1 MASLQIAIV
10 GLPNVGKSTLFN
22 ALLKEQ
28 QALAA
33 NYPFATIEPN
43 VGVVPVPDPRL
54 EVLAGV
60 VNTKVIKPATIEFV
74 DIAGLV
80 KGASTGEGLGNQFLS
95 HIRECAVICHVIRAF
110 ENSDIIREGSIS
122 PELDLETIRMELMLA
137 DLSTLQKQQQP
148 KGVKDRDLLER
159 WQMVVGFK
167 SALDSQVLSYRL
179 LQDTTEGHTLRSK
192 FGVGGMLIEQLQ
204 LVAKELALLTAKT
217 ELFVVNV
224 SEEQLMGEG
233 VERLTKRFA
242 KELVVHPEQLVVMCN
257 QIESELAT
265 LADEDR
271 FAYLKELGLQ
281 QSGLDRLIQA
291 AYRALHLQSFLTA
304 GEKEVRAW
312 TIRRGM
318 TARQAAGVIHTD
330 FERLM
335 ISAKVAHYDDFIQQK
350 GWKGVKE
357 AGKMRTEGR
366 DYVMLEGD
374 VVEFLI
380 GK

>member
-1 MASLQIAIV
+1 MPSLQIAIV

-43 VGVVPVPDPRL
+43 IGVVPVPEPRL
-54 EVLAGV
+54 EVLAGIV
-60 VNTKVIKPATIEFV
+60 KTKVLKPATVEFV

-80 KGASTGEGLGNQFLS
+80 KGASEGEGLGNQFLS
-95 HIRECAVICHVIRAF
+95 HIRECAVICHVVRVF
-110 ENSDIIREGSIS
+110 EDEEIIREGSIN
-122 PELDLETIRMELMLA
+122 PVTDLEVIRMELMLA
-137 DLSTLQKQQQP
+137 DLATLGKQIEP
-148 KGVKDRDLLER
+148 KGNKDREALDR
-159 WQMVVGFK
+159 WQLVRAFTK
-167 SALDSQVLSYRL
+167 ALENNTPIYQ
-179 LQDTTEGHTLRSK
+179 
-192 FGVGGMLIEQLQ
+192 LIGSEEIRDGYGLAAMPQEKVA
-204 LVAKELALLTAKT
+204 LVARELALLSAKQ
-217 ELFVVNV
+217 ELFVLNV
-224 SEEQLMGEG
+224 SEDQLMSEG
-233 VERLTKRFA
+233 VEKLTTRFA
-242 KELVVHPEQLVVMCN
+242 VELHVQPSRLIVMSN
-257 QIESELAT
+257 KIESELAS

-271 FAYLKELGLQ
+271 LAYLKELGLSD
-281 QSGLDRLIQA
+281 SGLDRLTTA
-291 AYRALHLQSFLTA
+291 AYSALHLQSFLTA

-312 TIRRGM
+312 TIRKG
-318 TARQAAGVIHTD
+318 TVAREAAGVIHTD

-335 ISAKVAHYDDFIQQK
+335 ISAKVANYTDFVQYQ

-366 DYVMLEGD
+366 DYVMREGD

>member
-1 MASLQIAIV
+1 MPSLQIAIV

-43 VGVVPVPDPRL
+43 IGVVPVPDPRL
-54 EVLAGV
+54 EVLAAV
-60 VNTKVIKPATIEFV
+60 VKTKVIKPATIEFV

-80 KGASTGEGLGNQFLS
+80 KGASEGEGLGNQFLS
-95 HIRECAVICHVIRAF
+95 HIRECAVVCHVVRAF
-110 ENSDIIREGSIS
+110 EDSDIIREGSTNPVS
-122 PELDLETIRMELMLA
+122 DLEVIRMELMLA
-137 DLSTLQKQQQP
+137 DLATLGKQAEP
-148 KGVKDRDLLER
+148 KGNKDREAQER
-159 WQMVVGFK
+159 WQIIRAFSKALENNTPIAHLVEQESVRDGFGLA
-167 SALDSQVLSYRL
+167 ALPSEKV
-179 LQDTTEGHTLRSK
+179 
-192 FGVGGMLIEQLQ
+192 Q
-204 LVAKELALLTAKT
+204 LVAKELALLSGKT
-217 ELFVVNV
+217 ELFVLNV
-224 SEEQLMGEG
+224 SEEQLMVEG
-233 VERLTKRFA
+233 VTPLSQRFA
-242 KELVVHPEQLVVMCN
+242 GELRIQPSRLIVMSN
-257 QIESELAT
+257 KIESELAS

-271 FAYLKELGLQ
+271 LAYLKELGLN
-281 QSGLDRLIQA
+281 QSGLDRLITA
-291 AYRALHLQSFLTA
+291 AYSSLRLQSFLTA

-312 TIRRGM
+312 TIRKGM
-318 TARQAAGVIHTD
+318 TAREAAGVIHTD

-335 ISAKVAHYDDFIQQK
+335 ISAKVTSYDDFVAYK

-366 DYVMLEGD
+366 DYVMQEGD

>member
-1 MASLQIAIV
+1 MPSLQIAIV

-43 VGVVPVPDPRL
+43 IGVVPVPDPRL
-54 EVLAGV
+54 DVLADIV
-60 VNTKVIKPATIEFV
+60 KTSVIKPATIEFV

-80 KGASTGEGLGNQFLS
+80 KGASEGEGLGNQFLS
-95 HIRECAVICHVIRAF
+95 HIRECALVCHVVRAF
-110 ENSDIIREGSIS
+110 EDGDIIREGSTNPVS
-122 PELDLETIRMELMLA
+122 DLEEIRMELQLA
-137 DLSTLQKQQQP
+137 DLATLSKQAEP
-148 KGVKDRDLLER
+148 KGNKDREALER
-159 WQMVVGFK
+159 WQIVRAFSK
-167 SALDSQVLSYRL
+167 AL
-179 LQDTTEGHTLRSK
+179 ENNEPIAH
-192 FGVGGMLIEQLQ
+192 LIEQEAVRDGYGLSAVGQ
-204 LVAKELALLTAKT
+204 EKVALVAKELALISAKT
-217 ELFVVNV
+217 ELFVLNV
-224 SEEQLMGEG
+224 SEEQLMATGMQK
-233 VERLTKRFA
+233 LTEQYA
-242 KELVVHPEQLVVMCN
+242 MELRILPSRLVVMSN
-257 QIESELAT
+257 KIESELAS

-271 FAYLKELGLQ
+271 FAYLKELGLDH
-281 QSGLDRLIQA
+281 SGLDRLITA
-291 AYRALHLQSFLTA
+291 AYSSLKLQSFLTA

-312 TIRRGM
+312 TIKKG
-318 TARQAAGVIHTD
+318 TVAREAAGVIHTD

-335 ISAKVAHYDDFIQQK
+335 ISAKVTSFADFVQFK

-366 DYVMLEGD
+366 DYVMHEGD